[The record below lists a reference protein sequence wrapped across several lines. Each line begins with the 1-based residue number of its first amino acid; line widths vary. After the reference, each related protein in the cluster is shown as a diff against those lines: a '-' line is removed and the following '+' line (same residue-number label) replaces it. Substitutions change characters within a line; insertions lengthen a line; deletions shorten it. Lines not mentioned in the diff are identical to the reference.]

1 MRARRRPRATRG
13 PLVPRREVVA
23 AVGTQARQCCSWCRA
38 ADEAAAARAWPQRSR
53 CRRKKPR
60 KVRVG
65 WPSARRL
72 SHCCAHGAHGS
83 DETQPRA
90 IGEAWDTAA
99 GAGTLPQGKGTKRG
113 SEVRRAS
120 AHLMRRRRRR
130 RSTRLRA
137 LTIAQKNLRARG
149 HGSRGVGGEPCG
161 REEAQQPGL

>member
-1 MRARRRPRATRG
+1 MLLVVPCSGRG
-13 PLVPRREVVA
+13 SGGESVASALTLPTKKNPQSPRRVA
-23 AVGTQARQCCSWCRA
+23 VSSSASLLALC
-38 ADEAAAARAWPQRSR
+38 
-53 CRRKKPR
+53 
-60 KVRVG
+60 KVAGR
-65 WPSARRL
+65 
-72 SHCCAHGAHGS
+72 
-83 DETQPRA
+83 DETRPRA

-137 LTIAQKNLRARG
+137 LTIAQKSLRARG

-161 REEAQQPGL
+161 REEAQQPRL